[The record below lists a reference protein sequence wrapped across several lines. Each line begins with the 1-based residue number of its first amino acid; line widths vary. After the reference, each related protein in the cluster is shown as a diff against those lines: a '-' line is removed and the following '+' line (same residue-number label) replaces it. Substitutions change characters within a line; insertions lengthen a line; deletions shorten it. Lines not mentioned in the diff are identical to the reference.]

1 MTPVAPTPPEP
12 TDPPGAASPLRTR
25 GFAWW
30 LPLVVAAVAAAAVF
44 VLSERQEQVYESRA
58 ALIAPSGGVITP
70 ADLID
75 EIQADAVYEQTLR
88 TLRLDTTVAA
98 LRERIDIAAAGV
110 VIEVL
115 ARAPSAQEAQA
126 LARAFTTE
134 ARDPRLTNH
143 GPLLDVYRAPLLPRR
158 RTGGGTAR
166 NTGVATALGLVAGM
180 GLALVAAGR
189 ERAAQP
195 RLDVSALT
203 GWPLL
208 GALPRIAAPA
218 GDVPARAFAA
228 LKADVEE
235 RRRARGF
242 RVLLVTGMEPGD
254 GATTVA
260 VHLALAASRDGV
272 NTTLVD
278 AALARPGVHRALGIE
293 NGDGLVECLAAPTS
307 VPSWLDPETVLEP
320 PLPLQR
326 LEFAPRGAA
335 TRGPANLP
343 TPRLRVLTAGSMLP
357 GAGRDGLAR
366 DPLRDPTAP
375 MYRSPRLGEVL
386 LQLTG
391 ESSLVIVDGPPLA
404 SEGGQA
410 LLRQSEA
417 ALVVV
422 NALTGDPES
431 IEEAA
436 GTMAHLRERVIGA
449 VVARAPQATVAAAAP
464 EPPPQAPPAAVGAP
478 PRGVAPAREDDG
490 SDRPSDGPFRAPAP
504 EAEPSD
510 EGGPAG

>member
-1 MTPVAPTPPEP
+1 MTPVSPTPPEP
-12 TDPPGAASPLRTR
+12 TDPPRAASPLRTR

-30 LPLVVAAVAAAAVF
+30 LPLVVAAVAAAATF
-44 VLSERQEQVYESRA
+44 VLSERQEQVYETRA

-70 ADLID
+70 ADLIE
-75 EIQADAVYEQTLR
+75 EIQADAVYEQTMR
-88 TLRLDTTVAA
+88 TLQLDTTVAA

-115 ARAPSAQEAQA
+115 ARGPSAQEAQA

-134 ARDPRLTNH
+134 ARDPRVTNH
-143 GPLLDVYRAPLLPRR
+143 GPLLDVYRAPLLPRH
-158 RTGGGTAR
+158 RTGGDTAR
-166 NTGVATALGLVAGM
+166 NSAVATALGLVAGM
-180 GLALVAAGR
+180 GLALLVAGR
-189 ERAAQP
+189 ERAGRP
-195 RLDVSALT
+195 RLDVPLLT

-208 GALPRIAAPA
+208 GALPRMAAP
-218 GDVPARAFAA
+218 GEVPARAFAA

-260 VHLALAASRDGV
+260 VHLALAAARDGV

-293 NGDGLVECLAAPTS
+293 NGHGLVESLAAPTS

-326 LEFAPRGAA
+326 LEFAPRGEA

-366 DPLRDPTAP
+366 EALRDPTAP

-404 SEGGQA
+404 SEGG
-410 LLRQSEA
+410 R
-417 ALVVV
+417 
-422 NALTGDPES
+422 
-431 IEEAA
+431 
-436 GTMAHLRERVIGA
+436 RCC
-449 VVARAPQATVAAAAP
+449 
-464 EPPPQAPPAAVGAP
+464 
-478 PRGVAPAREDDG
+478 G
-490 SDRPSDGPFRAPAP
+490 SRRRRWWWSTR
-504 EAEPSD
+504 
-510 EGGPAG
+510 